1 MRFSKSSGVKE
12 YTLINSGIVCACGS
26 KFAGYGKGM
35 VINML
40 QYNRIIFVSE
50 SDTCR
55 GPLAAAIMKNMHGM
69 ENVDIASKGTVSLF
83 QEPANQKAVAVA
95 KSNGIDIG
103 DYQSEQLSYSDFS
116 METLMLV
123 MSDSMKKKIYEDFAE
138 AVNVYTIKEFVGET
152 GDVEVPYGGEL
163 ADYGSCFEELHRL
176 IDKIIEKLRNM
187 A

>member
-1 MRFSKSSGVKE
+1 MIGD
-12 YTLINSGIVCACGS
+12 
-26 KFAGYGKGM
+26 
-35 VINML
+35 ML

-55 GPLAAAIMKNMHGM
+55 GPWAAAIMKSMHGM
-69 ENVDIASKGTVSLF
+69 ENVDIESKGTVSLF
-83 QEPANQKAVAVA
+83 REPANQKAVAVA

-103 DYQSEQLSYSDFS
+103 DYQSRQLSYGDFS
-116 METLMLV
+116 MDTLMLA
-123 MSDSMKKKIYEDFAE
+123 MSDSMKKKIYEEYTE

-163 ADYGSCFEELHRL
+163 TDYGSCFEELHRI
-176 IDKIIEKLRNM
+176 IDKIIEKLWNM